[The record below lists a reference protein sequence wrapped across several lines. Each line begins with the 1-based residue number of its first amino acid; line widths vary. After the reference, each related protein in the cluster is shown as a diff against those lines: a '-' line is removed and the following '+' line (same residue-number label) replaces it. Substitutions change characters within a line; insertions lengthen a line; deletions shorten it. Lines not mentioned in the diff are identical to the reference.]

1 MTLLSVSSLSVR
13 FRETKAVDS
22 LSFAVAPGEAVGLV
36 GESGSGKS
44 QTALAIMGLSPP
56 NAAVSG
62 SVKLS
67 DTEIV
72 GADENAVRP
81 LRGTRMSM
89 VFQDP
94 ADALNPHLR
103 IGEQIVRILLSHGLA
118 DPASARRQ
126 ALEALERV
134 RLPDPE
140 RQFRAW
146 PHQLSGG
153 MRQRAMIAAAL
164 IAKPDLL
171 IADEPTTALD
181 VTVQAQILSLLS
193 EIREDTALLLITH
206 DLGVVANHCE
216 RMLVLDGGKLIEEG
230 PVRSVFA
237 EPEHARTRALLAAA
251 RMSDGVEPPADGE
264 TVIDIRGASVEYG
277 RRDRVIAVKST
288 DLAVKS
294 GETVSI
300 VGESGSGKS
309 SLAAAMTGLVTPSA
323 GRIVFLGEAV
333 AASVDDRPS
342 SARKEMQLVF
352 QNPTGSLNPRMRV
365 EDIVAE
371 PLAVHEPGLGAAARR
386 EAVAAALRQMDL
398 DDSFAGRYPHE
409 LSGGQAQRVAIARAL
424 VLRPKLLVC
433 DEAVAALDGT
443 VRKRILDSL
452 REVQQATGLSI
463 VFISHDLSVVRA
475 ISHRVAVMYQGQ
487 FVEIAD
493 TASLFDAPQHPYT
506 RELLGAILLPEAG
519 ARSSARSGK

>member
-1 MTLLSVSSLSVR
+1 MSLLSVLDLSVR
-13 FRETKAVDS
+13 YGEQAAVDA
-22 LSFAVAPGEAVGLV
+22 LSFDIQPGEAVGLV

-44 QTALAIMGLSPP
+44 QTALAIMGLSPS

-62 SVKLS
+62 SVRFA

-72 GADENAVRP
+72 GASESVIRP
-81 LRGTRMSM
+81 MRGTRISM

-103 IGEQIVRILLSHGLA
+103 IGDQIARILLSHGLA
-118 DPASARRQ
+118 DAAAARDQ
-126 ALEALERV
+126 VLEALARV

-140 RQFRAW
+140 RQYRCW

-164 IAKPDLL
+164 IAGPDLL

-181 VTVQAQILSLLS
+181 VTVQAEILDLLS

-216 RMLVLDGGKLIEEG
+216 RMLVLDDGRLIEEG
-230 PVRSVFA
+230 PVADLFA
-237 EPEHARTRALLAAA
+237 NPRDDRTRALIDAA
-251 RMSDGVEPPADGE
+251 RMPQEPLPVQGDE
-264 TVIDIRGASVEYG
+264 NLLDVRGASVGYG
-277 RRDRVIAVKST
+277 RRDRVEAVKNV

-294 GETVSI
+294 GETVAI
-300 VGESGSGKS
+300 VGESGCGKS
-309 SLAAAMTGLVTPSA
+309 SLAAALTGLVPPES
-323 GRIVFLGEAV
+323 GRIVFLGDAV
-333 AASVDDRPS
+333 AADVQDRPPQV
-342 SARKEMQLVF
+342 RREMQLVF

-371 PLAVHEPGLGAAARR
+371 PLRVHEPDMDATARR
-386 EAVAAALRQMDL
+386 DAVTGALGQMDL
-398 DDSFAGRYPHE
+398 DESFATRYPHE

-424 VLRPKLLVC
+424 VLQPKLLVL

-452 REVQQATGLSI
+452 RDVQAATGLAI
-463 VFISHDLSVVRA
+463 VFISHDLGVVRA
-475 ISHRVAVMYQGQ
+475 ISHRVVVMYQGE
-487 FVEIAD
+487 FVE
-493 TASLFDAPQHPYT
+493 TAETSVLFETPEHPYT
-506 RELLGAILLPEAG
+506 RGLLSALLLPEVRQRRG
-519 ARSSARSGK
+519 EPRP